1 MPAAAGVIEA
11 TSPDGV
17 VRVRVACDGRTLWVG
32 LSPAAMRLSA
42 AELASDIVCVNVL
55 ATMMFQVS
63 KNRRAQHELA
73 VYARFVATCCGTRR
87 RQRQAGMAS
96 TAEDALQSSGEEYDR
111 LTGQVLA
118 RVKRIEA
125 LLASA
130 PANVEWVG
138 GQDVVV
144 SVDPGGRLAGLW
156 LSPRCTT
163 RYSAVE
169 LEDLL
174 NGVLAA
180 GGRDGWSRRELSAR
194 CWLSCFKT
202 A

>member
-1 MPAAAGVIEA
+1 MMATGGVIEA
-11 TSPDGV
+11 ASPGGV
-17 VRVRVACDGRTLWVG
+17 VRVRVACDGRTASVG
-32 LSPAAMRLSA
+32 LSPAAMRLSS
-42 AELASDIVCVNVL
+42 AELANDVVCVNVL

-63 KNRRAQHELA
+63 KNVRAQHELA
-73 VYARFVATCCGTRR
+73 LYARFVATCCGTQR
-87 RQRQAGMAS
+87 RQRQTGMAS
-96 TAEDALQSSGEEYDR
+96 TAEDALQPSGEEYDR

-138 GQDVVV
+138 GEDVVV
-144 SVDPGGRLAGLW
+144 SVDPAGRLAGLW

-163 RYSAVE
+163 RYGAVE

-174 NGVLAA
+174 NGVLAEA
-180 GGRDGWSRRELSAR
+180 GGRAGPGVNFLRDAG
-194 CWLSCFKT
+194 
-202 A
+202 

>member
-1 MPAAAGVIEA
+1 MAAAGRFVEA
-11 TSPDGV
+11 ASPGGV
-17 VRVRVACDGRTLWVG
+17 VRVRVGCDGRTASVG
-32 LSPAAMRLSA
+32 LSQAAMCLSSA
-42 AELASDIVCVNVL
+42 DLANDVVCVNVL

-63 KNRRAQHELA
+63 QNVRAQHELA
-73 VYARFVATCCGTRR
+73 RYARFVATCCGTQR
-87 RQRQAGMAS
+87 RQRQTGMAS
-96 TAEDALQSSGEEYDR
+96 TAEDPSQASGEEYDT

-118 RVKRIEA
+118 RVNRIEA
-125 LLASA
+125 LLACA

-144 SVDPGGRLAGLW
+144 SVDPAGRLAGLW

-180 GGRDGWSRRELSAR
+180 AGGTAGPGVNFLRDAG
-194 CWLSCFKT
+194 
-202 A
+202 